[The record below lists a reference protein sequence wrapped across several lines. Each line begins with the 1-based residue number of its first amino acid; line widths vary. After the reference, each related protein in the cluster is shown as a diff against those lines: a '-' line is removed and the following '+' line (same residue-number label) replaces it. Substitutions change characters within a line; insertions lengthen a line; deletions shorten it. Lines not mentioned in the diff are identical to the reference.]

1 MPSAHPLILIA
12 AGGTGGHV
20 FPGLAV
26 AEEISRLC
34 PSARI
39 EFVGSTAP
47 LALEKTLVPK
57 AGFRLHRLAAFP
69 LNTKSPV
76 VKIRGALVLPLAL
89 VQAAGLLVRTRPA
102 AVLGIGG
109 YASGPLLLMASL
121 FGFRTM
127 IVEPNAMPGFTNRVL
142 SRFVDKAAC
151 AYEAALPHFGTKG
164 VVTGNPIRSSFKAL
178 PPKSHTPPLRLL
190 CFGGSQGSRILSEG
204 LLHAIDS
211 LPPEEELTIVHQTGA
226 TQREAVQAAYEAKGR
241 KAEVIAF
248 IEDMSK
254 ALGEADLVLGR
265 AGGSIA
271 ELTVAGKAS
280 VLVPLKSAADDHQ
293 TMNARAMQDAGAA
306 VMVEEKDLVTLGAV
320 ITDLVRNPSKIEQ
333 LETRARALGRPDAAA
348 KVATM
353 LLEWAGVRSAAA

>member
-1 MPSAHPLILIA
+1 MTNVASPAPAASALTPITWRLGI
-12 AGGTGGHV
+12 AGGVIALGVAAYLAQGVIGTRGQAFAGVFCFFGLVAMFSSNLRAVNWRGGNLD
-20 FPGLAV
+20 GLEIRFGAQLEASTQRTIGWGV
-26 AEEISRLC
+26 ALQVVLALLVLKVPFVNEAFNKAKVVVVSFINFSDKG
-34 PSARI
+34 A
-39 EFVGSTAP
+39 EFVFGNLARP
-47 LALEKTLVPK
+47 GDLALNPGKE
-57 AGFRLHRLAAFP
+57 F
-69 LNTKSPV
+69 
-76 VKIRGALVLPLAL
+76 
-89 VQAAGLLVRTRPA
+89 
-102 AVLGIGG
+102 
-109 YASGPLLLMASL
+109 L
-121 FGFRTM
+121 FMF
-127 IVEPNAMPGFTNRVL
+127 A
-142 SRFVDKAAC
+142 
-151 AYEAALPHFGTKG
+151 
-164 VVTGNPIRSSFKAL
+164 FKAL

-353 LLEWAGVRSAAA
+353 LLDWAGVRSAAA